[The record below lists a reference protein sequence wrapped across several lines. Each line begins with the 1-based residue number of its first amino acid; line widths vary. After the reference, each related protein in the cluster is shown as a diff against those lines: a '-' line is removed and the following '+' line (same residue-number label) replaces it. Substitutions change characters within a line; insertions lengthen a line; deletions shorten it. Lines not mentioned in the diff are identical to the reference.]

1 MVRPRARAKFDIIES
16 RKAPREETI
25 WQTQSRRLIGAIIM
39 IGYMLLIAAK
49 LRRRFGSCVIGL
61 ALMLW
66 AFWGDDWKP
75 LLKREK
81 K

>member
-1 MVRPRARAKFDIIES
+1 MADAFAALV
-16 RKAPREETI
+16 
-25 WQTQSRRLIGAIIM
+25 GAIIM
-39 IGYMLLIAAK
+39 VGYILLIAAK
-49 LRRRFGSCVIGL
+49 LAAPPLWVVSIIGL

-75 LLKREK
+75 LFARAK